1 MLQWLR
7 QYRRA
12 ALPGDISA
20 GIVVAMMMIPQGMAY
35 ALVAGLPPVVGIY
48 ASIFPPLLYALFGTS
63 STQSVGPMAIISLMT
78 ASTLAPL
85 AAPGSALYG
94 VLAAQLALLS
104 GVVLLVCGLLR
115 IGFLA
120 NFFSRPVMSGF
131 TIGSALVIAWGQ
143 LRPLVG
149 GAPSAPHLP
158 SALLG
163 LGSLALLVA
172 ARQYLAPLLRAL
184 RVKPVAADIGAK
196 LAPMFVVL
204 GATAL
209 VPLLGLAG
217 RGVAITG
224 AVPSG
229 LPGLNLATS
238 ANHWQ
243 ALLQPALLI
252 GFMVFLISMSGAQA
266 LALKRGG
273 EKLASNSELVGL
285 GAANIGSALSGGFPV
300 TGSISRSAVNFAAG
314 ANTQLASIITAGLLA
329 LALVAPTGWLALLPL
344 PTLAATIIVAVLG
357 MLDLSTLRTAW
368 RYDRADA
375 AALLATAGGVL
386 GLGVEAGVV
395 VGVALSMGALIWRA
409 SRPHI
414 AVLGRIHGT
423 EHFRNIDRYSAETT
437 PGLLMMRVDAGL
449 FFGNVEAVN
458 ERIDEEL
465 LDHAGTRHLVLVL
478 SAVNAI
484 DTSALFGLGELNASL
499 RQRGVVLHL
508 AEVKGPV
515 MDRLK
520 DSDLLQALSGQVFL
534 SAAMAWDRLAGSA
547 AAGTPAARTPAAGS
561 PAAGSPAAGTP
572 VAGGSPEQAV

>member
-1 MLQWLR
+1 MLEWLR
-7 QYRRA
+7 PYRRA

-35 ALVAGLPPVVGIY
+35 ALVAGLPPAVGIY
-48 ASIFPPLLYALFGTS
+48 ASIIPPLLYALFGTS
-63 STQSVGPMAIISLMT
+63 TTQSVGPMAIISLMT

-85 AAPGSALYG
+85 ATPGTALYG

-104 GVVLLVCGLLR
+104 GLVLLLCGLLR

-131 TIGSALVIAWGQ
+131 TIGSAIVIAWGQ
-143 LRPLVG
+143 LRTLVG
-149 GAPSAPHLP
+149 GPIEIGMTPHPPSI
-158 SALLG
+158 LLG
-163 LGSLALLVA
+163 VGSLVLLLA
-172 ARQYLAPLLRAL
+172 ARSHLAPLLRRL
-184 RVKPVAADIGAK
+184 RVPAAAADVGAK
-196 LAPMFVVL
+196 LAPIAVVL
-204 GATAL
+204 GAMAL
-209 VPLLGLAG
+209 VQQLGLVQM
-217 RGVAITG
+217 GVATTG
-224 AVPSG
+224 AVPTG

-238 ANHWQ
+238 SQHWQ

-273 EKLASNSELVGL
+273 EKLVSNRELVGL
-285 GAANIGSALSGGFPV
+285 GAANIGSALTGGFPV
-300 TGSISRSAVNFAAG
+300 TGSMSRSAVNFAAG
-314 ANTQLASIITAGLLA
+314 ANTQLASMITAGLLA
-329 LALVAPTGWLALLPL
+329 LALVLPTGWLALLPL

-368 RYDRADA
+368 HYDRADA
-375 AALLATAGGVL
+375 LALLATAGGVL
-386 GLGVEAGVV
+386 ILGVEAGVL
-395 VGVALSMGALIWRA
+395 VGVALSMVVLIWRA

-423 EHFRNIDRYSAETT
+423 EHFRNVERYSAETT
-437 PGLLMMRVDAGL
+437 PGLLMLRVDAGL
-449 FFGNVEAVN
+449 FFGNVDAVN

-465 LDHAGTRHLVLVL
+465 VAHAGTRHLVLVL

-484 DTSALFGLGELNASL
+484 DTSALFGLEELNSSL
-499 RQRGVVLHL
+499 NRRGVLMHL

-520 DSDLLQALSGQVFL
+520 ESDLLGKLNGQVFL
-534 SAAMAWDRLAGSA
+534 SAAIAWDQLAGSR
-547 AAGTPAARTPAAGS
+547 AAGTPAAATQPAGK
-561 PAAGSPAAGTP
+561 P
-572 VAGGSPEQAV
+572 

>member
-1 MLQWLR
+1 MLHWLR
-7 QYRRA
+7 HYRRA
-12 ALPGDISA
+12 MLPGDISA

-35 ALVAGLPPVVGIY
+35 ALVAGLPPVAGIY
-48 ASIFPPLLYALFGTS
+48 ASIVPPLLYALFGTS

-78 ASTLAPL
+78 ASSLAPL

-104 GVVLLVCGLLR
+104 GVVLLACGLLR

-131 TIGSALVIAWGQ
+131 TIGSAILIAWGQ
-143 LRPLVG
+143 VHVLL
-149 GAPSAPHLP
+149 GAMPPAPHLP
-158 SALLG
+158 SAALG
-163 LGSLALLVA
+163 LGALAILVW
-172 ARQYLAPLLRAL
+172 ARHFMTGTLRRLGLPLA
-184 RVKPVAADIGAK
+184 AADIGAK
-196 LAPMFVVL
+196 LAPMLVVI

-209 VPLLGLAG
+209 VPALRLDAL
-217 RGVAITG
+217 GVATTG
-224 AVPSG
+224 AVPAG

-238 ANHWQ
+238 SAHWQ

-252 GFMVFLISMSGAQA
+252 GFMIFLISMSGAQA
-266 LALKRGG
+266 LALKRG
-273 EKLASNSELVGL
+273 EKLGSNHELVGL

-344 PTLAATIIVAVLG
+344 PVLAATIIVAVLG

-375 AALLATAGGVL
+375 AALLATAAGVL
-386 GLGVEAGVV
+386 VLGVEAGVV

-414 AVLGRIHGT
+414 AVLGRIAGT
-423 EHFRNIDRYSAETT
+423 EHFRNVERYSAETA
-437 PGLLMMRVDAGL
+437 PGLLMLRVDAGL

-458 ERIDEEL
+458 ERIEDEL
-465 LDHAGTRHLVLVL
+465 AVYPDTRHLVLVL

-499 RQRGVVLHL
+499 RQRGVLLHL

-520 DSDLLQALSGQVFL
+520 HSTLLQALNGRLFL
-534 SAAMAWDRLAGSA
+534 SAAMAWDELAH
-547 AAGTPAARTPAAGS
+547 
-561 PAAGSPAAGTP
+561 
-572 VAGGSPEQAV
+572 

>member
-7 QYRRA
+7 EYRRA

-63 STQSVGPMAIISLMT
+63 STQSVGPMAIVSLMT

-85 AAPGSALYG
+85 ATPGTGLYG
-94 VLAAQLALLS
+94 VLAAQLALMS
-104 GVVLLVCGLLR
+104 GLVLLACGLLR

-131 TIGSALVIAWGQ
+131 TIGSAIVIAWGQ
-143 LRPLVG
+143 LRTLVG
-149 GAPSAPHLP
+149 GPIALDASPHWPSI
-158 SALLG
+158 ALG
-163 LGSLALLVA
+163 FGSLALLVM
-172 ARQYLAPLLRAL
+172 AREWLAPLLRCL
-184 RVKPVAADIGAK
+184 RVKPVVADIAAK

-209 VPLLGLAG
+209 VPLLALD
-217 RGVAITG
+217 RLGVATTG
-224 AVPSG
+224 AVPAG

-238 ANHWQ
+238 SGHWQ

-273 EKLASNSELVGL
+273 EKLVSNRELVGL
-285 GAANIGSALSGGFPV
+285 GAANVGSALSGGFPV

-314 ANTQLASIITAGLLA
+314 ANTQLASMITAGLLA

-357 MLDLSTLRTAW
+357 MLDWSTLRTAW

-375 AALLATAGGVL
+375 LALLATAGGVL
-386 GLGVEAGVV
+386 VLGVEAGVL

-423 EHFRNIDRYSAETT
+423 EHFRNVDRYSAETT
-437 PGLLMMRVDAGL
+437 PGLLMLRVDAGL
-449 FFGNVEAVN
+449 FFGNVDAVN

-465 LDHAGTRHLVLVL
+465 AQHAGTSHLVLVL

-499 RQRGVVLHL
+499 RQRGVTLHL

-515 MDRLK
+515 MDRLR
-520 DSDLLQALSGQVFL
+520 DSDLLGQLSGQVFL
-534 SAAMAWDRLAGSA
+534 SAANAWDRLAGSS
-547 AAGTPAARTPAAGS
+547 AAGRPQPAA
-561 PAAGSPAAGTP
+561 
-572 VAGGSPEQAV
+572 